1 MTPPQRPTALTLALV
16 LLAFLGLWGL
26 GSGCFNLVS
35 AAAGPAATGDM
46 VSQQMATLQQLPGVA
61 AAPGAAAELSEVGKS
76 VAGALTAVLERW
88 RLAQLVLAAL
98 GALLGLGLLLGVVR
112 AWRARPGARPFLA
125 RLLWIAIAFTAVR
138 AVINHLI
145 SSQTLAAMRP
155 LMEAMVARIPGAPSG
170 VSPQQIMA
178 MSTIAAQVFAL
189 LAALLAALLYA
200 LALWALRRP
209 DSLAWLEPQPEPV
222 PVLMPEPPEG

>member
-1 MTPPQRPTALTLALV
+1 MTPPPRPTALTLALV
-16 LLAFLGLWGL
+16 LLVCMGLWGL
-26 GSGCFNLVS
+26 GSGCLNLVS
-35 AAAGPAATGDM
+35 AAAGPACTGDM
-46 VSQQMATLQQLPGVA
+46 VSEQMATLQKLPGVS

-76 VAGALTAVLERW
+76 VAGALAAVLERW

-98 GALLGLGLLLGVVR
+98 GALLGLGLVLGAVR
-112 AWRARPGARPFLA
+112 AWRALPGARPFLA

-138 AVINHLI
+138 AVMNHLV

-170 VSPQQIMA
+170 ISPQQIMA
-178 MSTIAAQVFAL
+178 MSTVAAQVFSL
-189 LAALLAALLYA
+189 LIALLAALLYA

-209 DSLAWLEPQPEPV
+209 DSLAWLEPQPEPA